1 MPAPLFY
8 FRLVVM
14 ATMTVLFLVEAH
26 KAWSSWREARTSVV
40 ESVVP
45 VDTLLYPSLSVCKRY
60 TYDTFLDPL
69 LLNSSSLEEA
79 RGVVEGR
86 VWGREQVVRFLG
98 HPSILNLTFPCMT
111 NQDGTDPGKP
121 CSFPDEG
128 NRTGCHLYG
137 TLTPACYTRSPPPPP
152 AQGPG

>member
-1 MPAPLFY
+1 MPPPLLY
-8 FRLVVM
+8 FRVVVM
-14 ATMTVLFLVEAH
+14 VTMTVLFLVEAH
-26 KAWSSWREARTSVV
+26 KAWRSWREGRTSVV
-40 ESVVP
+40 DSVLP
-45 VDTLLYPSLSVCKRY
+45 VDSILYPSLSICKRY

-98 HPSILNLTFPCMT
+98 HPSILNLTYPCVT
-111 NQDGTDPGKP
+111 SQDGTDPGKP

-128 NRTGCHLYG
+128 NLTGCHLYG
-137 TLTPACYTRSPPPPP
+137 TLTPACYTRSPLEPD
-152 AQGPG
+152 QDHQH